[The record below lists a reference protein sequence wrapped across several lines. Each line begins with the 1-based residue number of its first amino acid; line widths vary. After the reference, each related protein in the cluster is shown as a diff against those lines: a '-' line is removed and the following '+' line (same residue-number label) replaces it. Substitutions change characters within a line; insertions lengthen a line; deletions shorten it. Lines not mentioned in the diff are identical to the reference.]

1 MSVEMKPVESSWIA
15 AVGHDPETAEL
26 TVELKNGKVYVH
38 AGIAAAEHEALMA
51 ADSVGAHYNAHIK
64 EDR

>member
-1 MSVEMKPVESSWIA
+1 MTIEMKPVESSWIA
-15 AVGHDPETAEL
+15 AVGHDPETDHL
-26 TVELKNGKVYVH
+26 HVLLVNGKVYVH

-51 ADSVGAHYNAHIK
+51 AESIGAHYNAHIK